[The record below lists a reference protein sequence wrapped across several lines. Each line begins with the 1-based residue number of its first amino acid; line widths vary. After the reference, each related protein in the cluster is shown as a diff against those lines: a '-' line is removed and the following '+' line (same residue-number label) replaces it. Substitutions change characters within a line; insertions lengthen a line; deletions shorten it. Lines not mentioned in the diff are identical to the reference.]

1 MQESQK
7 EAIKWIAII
16 GVGGYVLYTIGKKLG
31 LITPSI
37 DLPNATTNTPT
48 AKDYTHTNGFDSA
61 TIAKNIYDSFSI
73 THGDPFDKVF
83 AIIKANVKSQGDWQ
97 SLDNSFQTLYGEEL
111 IKYFGDLNSGYLPV
125 AFWET
130 LSSTEINQIVT
141 YINQLPL

>member
-1 MQESQK
+1 MQEPQK

-16 GVGGYVLYTIGKKLG
+16 GVGGFIIYKIASKFG
-31 LITPSI
+31 LISELIT
-37 DLPNATTNTPT
+37 LPNASTNTPT
-48 AKDYTHTNGFDSA
+48 AKDYTHTAGFDSA
-61 TIAKNIYDSFSI
+61 TIAQNIYDSFSF
-73 THGDPFDKVF
+73 THSDPFDKVF

-111 IKYFGDLNSGYLPV
+111 IKYFGDLDSGYLPV

-130 LSSTEINQIVT
+130 LSSNEINQIVS